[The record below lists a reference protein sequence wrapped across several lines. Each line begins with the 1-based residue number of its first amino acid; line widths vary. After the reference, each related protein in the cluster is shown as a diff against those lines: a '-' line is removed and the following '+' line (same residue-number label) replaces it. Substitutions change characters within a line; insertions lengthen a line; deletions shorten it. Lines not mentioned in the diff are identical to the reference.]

1 MVQPTSRSTPST
13 SGRARPGLRKN
24 GHVTTNASVTD
35 ISPPMKTKI
44 PRGKKTATPRART
57 RLRDTPSVLIAA
69 DELGRLQQNLR
80 MAMETIATLRQEEPN
95 GAAGEQ
101 ARSEANTDQPYRL
114 YVERMQEGAVT
125 LAPDGLILHCNP
137 RFAEMLGMPLDRVTG
152 SNIFRF
158 IPVEAWRRLEEV
170 FKDRLEVV
178 KYETVLRSG
187 TDSGRPI
194 TLSASRFSSADTSRI
209 CLLVADLIVQK
220 EKEDLRLA
228 KEAAERS
235 SAAKDEFLAALSHE
249 LRTPLTPALMAAT
262 VLEKDTGL
270 PETARSDISL
280 IRRNIELEARL
291 IDDLLDLTLITHG
304 KLTLQTDEINLHTS
318 LNRAIEGCQ
327 GDARLKRLNIQ
338 IELNAKQTI
347 IMGDPVRVQQ
357 ACWNVLRNAVKFTA
371 ERGTISISTGNDD
384 HNHIWVRITDSGRGF
399 TYDQAAR
406 IFDPFE
412 QGDRH
417 ITRQFGGL
425 GLGLAITRSIMHA
438 HGGGIEG
445 QSPGLNQ
452 GATFTLRFPLARAIA
467 KKKSEKPAARSPAQ
481 PSGLN
486 ILLVDDHKDTRVC
499 IQRLLEANSHRVT
512 SAGTAHDAL
521 GLAETSKFDL
531 IISDLGLPDL
541 SGYELMH
548 RLHTR
553 FNLPGIALS
562 GYGMEADQVQSREAG
577 FQYHLTK
584 PVSFDRL
591 KSFVAE
597 FAASREDAPETA
609 SSP

>member
-1 MVQPTSRSTPST
+1 MVQSASSSASSS
-13 SGRARPGLRKN
+13 SGPATAKPAQKSSFTAGNSAAPLQ
-24 GHVTTNASVTD
+24 
-35 ISPPMKTKI
+35 PMKTKLS
-44 PRGKKTATPRART
+44 RAKKRPATLRT
-57 RLRDTPSVLIAA
+57 RPRSRPATRVSTG
-69 DELGRLQQNLR
+69 ELGRLQENLR
-80 MAMETIATLRQEEPN
+80 MALETIATLRHEEGNGTPGRQTQGRGDAEEP
-95 GAAGEQ
+95 
-101 ARSEANTDQPYRL
+101 YRM

-125 LAPDGLILHCNP
+125 VASDGLILHCNQ
-137 RFAEMLGMPLDRVTG
+137 RFAELLGLPLDRVTG
-152 SNIFRF
+152 GNIFRF
-158 IPVEAWRRLEEV
+158 MPTEAWRRLEEV
-170 FKDRLEVV
+170 FKDGRELAG
-178 KYETVLRSG
+178 YETVLRSG
-187 TDSGRPI
+187 SDSGRPVSVAAGRLAGGE
-194 TLSASRFSSADTSRI
+194 TGRI
-209 CLLVADLIVQK
+209 CLLVTDLLVQK

-262 VLEKDTGL
+262 VLEKDTSL

-304 KLTLQTDEINLHTS
+304 KLTLQTDEINLHTG
-318 LNRAIEGCQ
+318 LNRAIEVCQ

-338 IELNAKQTI
+338 IELNARQTI

-371 ERGTISISTGNDD
+371 ERGTISIVTGNDD
-384 HNHIWVRITDSGRGF
+384 HNHIWVRISDSGRGF

-412 QGDRH
+412 QADRH

-452 GATFTLRFPLARAIA
+452 GATFTLRFPLARAI
-467 KKKSEKPAARSPAQ
+467 KKKSEKAAPRAKSHPE
-481 PSGLN
+481 GLN
-486 ILLVDDHKDTRVC
+486 ILLVDDHKDTRIC

-512 SAGTAHDAL
+512 SAGTAQDAL

-541 SGYELMH
+541 SGYELMQ

-562 GYGMEADQVQSREAG
+562 GYGMEADQAHSREAG
-577 FQYHLTK
+577 FKYHLTK

-597 FAASREDAPETA
+597 FAANREDAPEAVT
-609 SSP
+609 SS